1 MSSILPSFLD
11 TGLIEEAQATL
22 GVQEIPR
29 EYGIDFDTGQ
39 LTGAIVEG
47 IEAVKVW
54 IWNCLHTERFRYG
67 IYTWQ
72 YGAEYEQY
80 IGEVV
85 TDEYLQSDCQTET
98 EDALMV
104 NPYITGLSDF
114 KAELDDAKLHV
125 SFTVETTLGGN
136 TEVNMYV

>member
-98 EDALMV
+98 DSRRNLMTRSCMSASQWRLRSAG
-104 NPYITGLSDF
+104 IRR
-114 KAELDDAKLHV
+114 
-125 SFTVETTLGGN
+125 
-136 TEVNMYV
+136 